1 MSITFHWW
9 AIPLVVTIVMLVWG
23 FAPGEPDSSNFPMPR
38 QLATVPVA
46 LIIVLVA
53 WLIGALCK

>member
-1 MSITFHWW
+1 MSIVLHWW
-9 AIPLVVTIVMLVWG
+9 HIPLAVTVIALVWG

-38 QLATVPVA
+38 QLFTVPAALVIA
-46 LIIVLVA
+46 LIA